1 VTPLSADPEARSR
14 QLANLRRG
22 DNPTPANTFALKH
35 GAAATLTVEQ
45 VSAEVA
51 ELYDVLAA
59 TAPLRDGIGE
69 LPVADE
75 AAVEIAARALHRYRK
90 ITTWLDLHGRLDDK
104 TGEVKGAAQY
114 ELQCERAL
122 ERSLDVLGLN
132 PRARAR
138 LGLDLADAAGK
149 APDLARQIAQGTEG
163 ESRQ

>member
-1 VTPLSADPEARSR
+1 MAPLSSDPVARGR

-22 DNPTPANTFALKH
+22 DNPTPGNEFAVKH

-59 TAPLRDGIGE
+59 TAPLRDRVGE

-75 AAVEIAARALHRYRK
+75 VAVEIAARALHRYRK
-90 ITTWLDLHGRLDDK
+90 LTAWLDLHGRLDEK
-104 TGEVKGAAQY
+104 GEVKGAAQF

-132 PRARAR
+132 PTARAR
-138 LGLDLADAAGK
+138 LGLDLADAAKK
-149 APDLARQIAQGTEG
+149 APDLARQLAQGNG
-163 ESRQ
+163 DGGGRA